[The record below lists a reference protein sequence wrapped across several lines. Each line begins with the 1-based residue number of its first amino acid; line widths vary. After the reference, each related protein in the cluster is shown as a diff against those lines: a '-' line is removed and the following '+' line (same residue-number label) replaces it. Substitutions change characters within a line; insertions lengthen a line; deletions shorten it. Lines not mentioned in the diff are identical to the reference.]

1 LVDSKSFRTFASRK
15 QKSSYS
21 QLKLKEIRIM
31 PANIEMVNGVASFAE
46 NGKRERAWHG
56 LGQVVEE
63 PMFVADALKLCHA
76 DFNVGLQ
83 PVVALSQE
91 LIEAMENHTFINASM
106 LKDLLVENTM
116 ATMRQDTNK
125 SLGIVSDK
133 YGIVQNVDAFKFV
146 DLFCSGEKT
155 DRDHTPVIET
165 CGVLGKGER
174 IFVTAKFPKPIVL
187 DAKRDDLVEMYV
199 VFTTTHDGTGAV
211 RCVCTP
217 VRVVCNNTLNWAMKE
232 NIGRI
237 AFRHS
242 SKVMD
247 RLDLLN
253 AENAEFA
260 YKALNVAEVYAN
272 GLKESFDHLRNIK
285 LAERDLDNIIAQ
297 VVLSD
302 EAAKEFMQTRN
313 IESELIKT
321 RGRNIFLGVKECLES
336 GIGQEGQERGTAMW
350 LMNGLTSFYQNEATE
365 RSNEIK
371 FDSILDGNIYKKVQ
385 KAYDLAIAA

>member
-1 LVDSKSFRTFASRK
+1 
-15 QKSSYS
+15 
-21 QLKLKEIRIM
+21 M
-31 PANIEMVNGVASFAE
+31 PANIEMVKGVASFAE
-46 NGKRERAWHG
+46 NGRRERAWHG
-56 LGQVVEE
+56 LGQVVNE
-63 PMFVADALKLCHA
+63 PMFVKDALKLCHA

-83 PVVALSQE
+83 KVVALSEE
-91 LIEAMENHTFINASM
+91 LQNAMDNGEFINAAM
-106 LKDLLVENTM
+106 LRDLLIDNTM
-116 ATMRQDTNK
+116 ATMRLDTNK

-133 YGIVQNVDAFKFV
+133 YGIVQNEDAFKFV
-146 DLFCSGEKT
+146 DMFCSGKFAN
-155 DRDHTPVIET
+155 RDNTPVIET

-174 IFVTAKFPKPIVL
+174 IFVTAKFPKSIVL
-187 DAKRDDLVEMYV
+187 DAKRDDLVDMYV

-217 VRVVCNNTLNWAMKE
+217 IRVVCNNTLNWAMKE

-242 SKVMD
+242 SKVMS

-253 AENAEFA
+253 EENAEFA
-260 YKALNVAEVYAN
+260 YKALNVAETYAN

-297 VVLSD
+297 VVLAPD
-302 EAAKEFMQTRN
+302 AAKEFMQTRN
-313 IESELIKT
+313 IESDAIKT
-321 RGRNIFLGVKECLES
+321 RGRNIFLGVKECLET
-336 GIGQEGQERGTAMW
+336 GVGQEGQERGTAMW
-350 LMNGLTSFYQNEATE
+350 LLNGLTSYYQNEATE
-365 RSNEIK
+365 RSEEIK

>member
-1 LVDSKSFRTFASRK
+1 
-15 QKSSYS
+15 
-21 QLKLKEIRIM
+21 M

-46 NGKRERAWHG
+46 NGRRERAWHG
-56 LGQVVEE
+56 LGQVVNE
-63 PMFVADALKLCHA
+63 PMFVKDALKLCHA

-83 PVVALSQE
+83 PVLALSEE
-91 LIEAMENHTFINASM
+91 LKNAMDNGEFINAAM
-106 LKDLLVENTM
+106 LRDLLVENTM
-116 ATMRQDTNK
+116 ATMRLDTNK

-133 YGIVQNVDAFKFV
+133 YGIVQNDDAFKFV
-146 DLFCSGEKT
+146 DMFCSGKFAN
-155 DRDHTPVIET
+155 RDNTPVIET

-174 IFVTAKFPKPIVL
+174 IFVTAKFPKSIVL
-187 DAKRDDLVEMYV
+187 DAKRDDLVDMYV

-217 VRVVCNNTLNWAMKE
+217 IRVVCNNTLNWAMKE

-242 SKVMD
+242 SKVMS

-253 AENAEFA
+253 EENAEFA
-260 YKALNVAEVYAN
+260 YKALNVAETYAN

-297 VVLSD
+297 VVLAPD
-302 EAAKEFMQTRN
+302 AAKEFMQTRN
-313 IESELIKT
+313 IESDAIKT
-321 RGRNIFLGVKECLES
+321 RGRNIFLGVKECLET
-336 GIGQEGQERGTAMW
+336 GVGQEGQERGTAMW
-350 LMNGLTSFYQNEATE
+350 LLNGLTSYYQNEATE
-365 RSNEIK
+365 RSEEIK

>member
-1 LVDSKSFRTFASRK
+1 MSAMI
-15 QKSSYS
+15 
-21 QLKLKEIRIM
+21 EITER
-31 PANIEMVNGVASFAE
+31 GASFAE

-56 LGQVVEE
+56 LGQVVDE
-63 PMFVADALKLCHA
+63 PMFVKDALKLCHA

-83 PVVALSQE
+83 KVVALSEE
-91 LIEAMENHTFINASM
+91 LQNAMDNGEFINAAM
-106 LKDLLVENTM
+106 LRDLLVDNTM
-116 ATMRQDTNK
+116 ATMRLDTNK

-133 YGIVQNVDAFKFV
+133 YGIVQNEDAFKFV
-146 DLFCSGEKT
+146 DMFCSGKFAE
-155 DRDHTPVIET
+155 RDNTPVIET

-174 IFVTAKFPKPIVL
+174 IFVTAKFPQPIIL
-187 DAKRDDLVEMYV
+187 DAKRDDLVDMYV
-199 VFTTTHDGTGAV
+199 VFTTSHDGTGSV
-211 RCVCTP
+211 RCMVTP
-217 VRVVCNNTLNWAMKE
+217 VRVVCNNTLNWAMKD

-242 SKVMD
+242 SKVMS

-253 AENAEFA
+253 QENAEFA
-260 YKALNVAEVYAN
+260 YKALNVAETYTN
-272 GLKESFDHLRNIK
+272 SLKESFDHLRNIK

-297 VVLSD
+297 VVLAP

-350 LMNGLTSFYQNEATE
+350 LMNGLTSYYQNEATE
-365 RSNEIK
+365 RSEEIK
-371 FDSILDGNIYKKVQ
+371 FDSIMDGNIYKKVQ

>member
-1 LVDSKSFRTFASRK
+1 
-15 QKSSYS
+15 
-21 QLKLKEIRIM
+21 M

-46 NGKRERAWHG
+46 NGRRERAWHG
-56 LGQVVEE
+56 LGQVVNE
-63 PMFVADALKLCHA
+63 PMFVKDALKLCHA

-83 PVVALSQE
+83 KVVALSEE
-91 LIEAMENHTFINASM
+91 LQNAMDNGEFINAAM
-106 LKDLLVENTM
+106 LRDLLIDNTM
-116 ATMRQDTNK
+116 ATMRLDTNK

-133 YGIVQNVDAFKFV
+133 YGIVQNEDAFKFV
-146 DLFCSGEKT
+146 DMFCSGKFAN
-155 DRDHTPVIET
+155 RDNTPVIET

-174 IFVTAKFPKPIVL
+174 IFVTAKFPKSIVL
-187 DAKRDDLVEMYV
+187 DAKRDDLVDMYV

-217 VRVVCNNTLNWAMKE
+217 IRVVCNNTLNWAMKE

-242 SKVMD
+242 SKVMS

-253 AENAEFA
+253 EENAEFA
-260 YKALNVAEVYAN
+260 YKALNVAETYAN

-297 VVLSD
+297 VVLAPD
-302 EAAKEFMQTRN
+302 AAKEFMQTRN
-313 IESELIKT
+313 IESDAIKT
-321 RGRNIFLGVKECLES
+321 RGRNIFLGVKECLET
-336 GIGQEGQERGTAMW
+336 GVGQEGQERGTAMW
-350 LMNGLTSFYQNEATE
+350 LLNGLTSYYQNEATE
-365 RSNEIK
+365 RSEEIK